1 MRKKNIKVLNNESH
15 VQYMNARSTLKH
27 RFSLA

>member
-1 MRKKNIKVLNNESH
+1 MRKKNIKVNNESH
-15 VQYMNARSTLKH
+15 VQYMNARYTLKH

>member
-1 MRKKNIKVLNNESH
+1 MRKKNIKVNNESH
-15 VQYMNARSTLKH
+15 VQYMNARSTLD